1 MQASAPKAADVAY
14 RRDIDGLRAIA
25 ILLVVLFHYEV
36 PLFAAGYVGVDIFFV
51 ISGFL
56 ITGILRH
63 SIETRRFRYRDFYLR
78 RARRLIP
85 ALFCVVIVTT
95 LVACLIL
102 TPYELKIYALT
113 AAATLT
119 GVSNIAFLAFTDYFS
134 PKAVRQLLLMGWSLS
149 VEMQF
154 YLVIPPVILFGLRRG
169 GDGLRRIVLVATL
182 SSFAATVLTVHYRP
196 VTAFYLMPFRLWEI
210 GTGALIALGWS
221 FGGLVRRRAAL
232 LPAAALLLGLAL
244 FLPPS
249 QPVLVRQ
256 VLAVAAAGLIVMP
269 GVSGMG
275 QELFASAPMVGL
287 GRVSYSWYL
296 WHWPP
301 VAVVHILGIEVGA
314 AVRGGLILGTL
325 LIAVATYHFIE
336 IPFRRGGGE
345 RGIAGRRYVVLWGAG
360 MGPLFLIFVSGGM
373 ARWAA
378 ASVRQVDADV
388 RSAVGNDCLVAYGA
402 TAPRSMRACLPSG
415 TGAAIAVIGD
425 SHANAL
431 VAGIADMA
439 SARSLSL
446 YQMTKSSCQP
456 ILGYD
461 HFLANHPTHSAECAA
476 FLAEALAIVRTH
488 PQIRTVILAGYWSS
502 LLEAS
507 ADGREDIATRRLA
520 LEAGLGRMIDTLKRL
535 GRTVIVV
542 QDIPRFSA
550 DPHSMALNDLM
561 PVRTSLARVLGERE
575 REVRQD
581 RMPWQAVMPD
591 RAREAVA
598 RQVAQRT
605 GVMLFDPVPP
615 LCDPSGCLFRDG
627 KRRVFYADMHH
638 LSTAGAIYTA
648 RRLAGVQSAFEI
660 PRSEEGRRRRRVPS
674 EMAMQYSDRTRIGQV
689 ACGAS
694 ICPASLVD
702 TSSAMTIAASAF
714 WIGR

>member
-1 MQASAPKAADVAY
+1 MAY

-63 SIETRRFRYRDFYLR
+63 SIETGRFRYRDFYLR

-102 TPYELKIYALT
+102 TPYELKIHALT

-154 YLVIPPVILFGLRRG
+154 YLVIPPFILFGLRRG

-182 SSFAATVLTVHYRP
+182 LSFAATALTVHYRP

-210 GTGALIALGWS
+210 GTGSLIALGWS
-221 FGGLVRRRAAL
+221 FGRLIRRRAAL
-232 LPAAALLLGLAL
+232 FPTAALLLGLAL

-269 GVSGMG
+269 GASGLG
-275 QELFASAPMVGL
+275 QGLLASAPMVGL

-325 LIAVATYHFIE
+325 LIAVATYHFVE

-345 RGIAGRRYVVLWGAG
+345 RVIAARRYVVLWGAG
-360 MGPLFLIFVSGGM
+360 IGSLFLIFVSGGM

-388 RSAVGNDCLVAYGA
+388 RSAIGNDCLVAYGA

-415 TGAAIAVIGD
+415 TGAAIALIGD

-431 VAGIADMA
+431 VAGIEDMA

-488 PQIRTVILAGYWSS
+488 PRIRTVILAGYWSS
-502 LLEAS
+502 LLDAS
-507 ADGREDIATRRLA
+507 ADGGEDMARRRLA

-591 RAREAVA
+591 HAREAIA
-598 RQVAQRT
+598 RQVAQRP

-660 PRSEEGRRRRRVPS
+660 PRSEGRRRRRVPS

>member
-63 SIETRRFRYRDFYLR
+63 SIETGRFRYRDFYLR

-102 TPYELKIYALT
+102 TPYELKIHALT

-154 YLVIPPVILFGLRRG
+154 YLVIPPFILFGLRRG

-182 SSFAATVLTVHYRP
+182 LSFAATALTVHYRP

-210 GTGALIALGWS
+210 GTGSLIALGWS
-221 FGGLVRRRAAL
+221 FGRLIRRRAAL
-232 LPAAALLLGLAL
+232 FPTAALLLGLAL

-269 GVSGMG
+269 GASGLG
-275 QELFASAPMVGL
+275 QGLLASAPMVGL

-325 LIAVATYHFIE
+325 LIAVATYHFVE

-345 RGIAGRRYVVLWGAG
+345 RVIAARRYVVLWGAG
-360 MGPLFLIFVSGGM
+360 IGSLFLIFVSGGM

-388 RSAVGNDCLVAYGA
+388 RSAIGNDCLVAYGA

-415 TGAAIAVIGD
+415 TGAAIALIGD

-431 VAGIADMA
+431 VAGIEDMA

-488 PQIRTVILAGYWSS
+488 PRIRTVILAGYWSS
-502 LLEAS
+502 LLDAS
-507 ADGREDIATRRLA
+507 ADGGEDMARRRLA

-591 RAREAVA
+591 HAREAIA
-598 RQVAQRT
+598 RQVAQRP

-660 PRSEEGRRRRRVPS
+660 PRSEGRRRRRVPS